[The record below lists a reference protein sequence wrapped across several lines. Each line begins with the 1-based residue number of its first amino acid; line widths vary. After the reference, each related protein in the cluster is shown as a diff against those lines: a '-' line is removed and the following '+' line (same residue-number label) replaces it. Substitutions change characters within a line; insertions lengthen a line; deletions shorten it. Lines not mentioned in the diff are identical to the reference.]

1 MSDKPTHIG
10 TVLIREKMITEQQL
24 EEALQAQVVYGGKLG
39 TILVEKN
46 FVDEERLTKTLADIF
61 NVDYLPMS
69 KYEEIAPEVVQR
81 FSKKIAEKYEVCP
94 FKFDHKRLY
103 LLMTDP

>member
-69 KYEEIAPEVVQR
+69 KYEEIAPEVVQK
-81 FSKKIAEKYEVCP
+81 FSKKIAEK
-94 FKFDHKRLY
+94 
-103 LLMTDP
+103 